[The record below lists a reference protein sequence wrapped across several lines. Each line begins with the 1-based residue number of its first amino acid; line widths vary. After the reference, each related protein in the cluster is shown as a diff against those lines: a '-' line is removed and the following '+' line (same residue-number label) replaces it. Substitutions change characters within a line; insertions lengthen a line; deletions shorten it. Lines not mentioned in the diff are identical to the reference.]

1 MVREQPM
8 VGISGKI
15 NHFSSLLGFCD
26 NSFKEGTVWL
36 REFSFFSVLQCPW
49 ITPTNTDDVVQC
61 YDGSFCNKDTKGWN
75 CCETR
80 QGIMKCPKNHP
91 KRCASTDCLG
101 NSYHCCRS
109 DCKKY
114 GGDKECRK

>member
-1 MVREQPM
+1 MVREQDM

-15 NHFSSLLGFCD
+15 NHFSSLLSYCD
-26 NSFKEGTVWL
+26 KGRYFLTWSVFL
-36 REFSFFSVLQCPW
+36 LFSVLQCPW
-49 ITPTNTDDVVQC
+49 ITPTNTDDVLQC
-61 YDGSFCNKDTKGWN
+61 YDGSFCDKNTKGWN

-80 QGIMKCPKNHP
+80 QGIMRCPKNHP

-101 NSYHCCRS
+101 NTYHCCRS